1 MRSSLSH
8 RSRYDD
14 GDYSVLSGNHARG
27 VGFGGSEARA
37 IWEARRD
44 CSSGMSAL
52 IGVRRIQKG

>member
-14 GDYSVLSGNHARG
+14 GNYSVLSGNHARG

-37 IWEARRD
+37 IWAARRD
-44 CSSGMSAL
+44 CSSGMSVL
-52 IGVRRIQKG
+52 IGVRKMRER